1 MNKLFTQLFTF
12 LLLFVS
18 SATYAQH
25 NVYVWKK
32 GGDVTVM
39 SSSDVDSVSFSVGNW
54 LYSINTS
61 SAVGVTE
68 RSFEAKTSVSMKDG
82 IKSLSVTPTI
92 GVCYSTETD
101 QPTIENAIC
110 QTLGSSMGTYDI
122 SVKGLL
128 KGNKYFYRTYV
139 KLLDNV
145 FYSNVQSISTLGD
158 KEELGKYRK
167 VVNGHIFV
175 NLGLPSG
182 LYWATC
188 NVGAAT
194 ETDYGNYYAWG
205 ETTTKSRY
213 YNDTSTWYDRNHS
226 GNLTPSED
234 AATANWGKG
243 TRMPTYEEMRELIDN
258 CTWKWQNNYNNT
270 SVNGYL
276 VTGPSGQSIFFPAA
290 GCREGS
296 DLLNARSHGY
306 YWTSSPYSDY
316 SYSYEFRYRSSYYL
330 YFYSGNVYTYIGTTY
345 RIDGFSVR
353 AVCQ

>member
-1 MNKLFTQLFTF
+1 MKKLFTQVFTL

-18 SATYAQH
+18 SAAYAQH

-39 SSSDVDSVSFSVGNW
+39 NSNDVDSVSFSIGEW

-68 RSFEAKTSVSMKDG
+68 RSFEAKASVSMKDG

-92 GVCYSTETD
+92 GVCYSTKTD
-101 QPTIENAIC
+101 HPTIENAIC
-110 QTLGSSMGTYDI
+110 QTLGSSMGTYNI

-145 FYSNVQSISTLGD
+145 FYSNVQSITTLGD
-158 KEELGKYRK
+158 KEEVLGEYRK
-167 VVNGHIFV
+167 VVNGHVFV

-188 NVGAAT
+188 NVGAET

-213 YNDTSTWYDRNHS
+213 IPDNSTWFDRFHS
-226 GNLTPSED
+226 GDLTPSED
-234 AATANWGKG
+234 AATAYWGKG
-243 TRMPTYEEMRELIDN
+243 TRMPTFDEMLELENN
-258 CTWKWQNNYNNT
+258 CTWEWQDNYNNT

-276 VTGPSGQSIFFPAA
+276 VTGHSGQSVFFPAA
-290 GCREGS
+290 GFRSGPDLGGAGAGS
-296 DLLNARSHGY
+296 NGY
-306 YWTSSPYSDY
+306 YWTSSPISG
-316 SYSYEFRYRSSYYL
+316 SYYDSCL
-330 YFYSGNVYTYIGTTY
+330 LSFINGDVFEDYYYERHFGL
-345 RIDGFSVR
+345 SVR

>member
-1 MNKLFTQLFTF
+1 MKKLFTQVFTL

-18 SATYAQH
+18 TAAYAQH

-39 SSSDVDSVSFSVGNW
+39 NSNDVDSVSFSVGNW

-68 RSFEAKTSVSMKDG
+68 RSFEAKVSVSMKDG

-101 QPTIENAIC
+101 HPTIENAIC
-110 QTLGSSMGTYDI
+110 QTLGSSMGTYNI

-128 KGNKYFYRTYV
+128 KDNKYYYRTYV

-145 FYSNVQSISTLGD
+145 FYSNVQSITTLGE
-158 KEELGKYRK
+158 KEGEKEGEYRK
-167 VVNGHIFV
+167 VVNGHVFV

-188 NVGAAT
+188 NVGAET

-205 ETTTKSRY
+205 ETTTKSSY
-213 YNDTSTWYDRNHS
+213 TTDNSTWYRKYHS

-243 TRMPTYEEMRELIDN
+243 TRMPTYDEMCELINN
-258 CTWKWQNNYNNT
+258 CTWEWQKNYNNT
-270 SVNGYL
+270 SVNGCL
-276 VTGPSGQSIFFPAA
+276 VTGSNGQSVFFPAA
-290 GCREGS
+290 GDRYGS
-296 DLLNARSHGY
+296 DLHGAGSY
-306 YWTSSPYSDY
+306 GNYWTSSPYSN
-316 SYSYEFRYRSSYYL
+316 SSTYSYELGFGNGYVSTYGSTIRSS
-330 YFYSGNVYTYIGTTY
+330 GI
-345 RIDGFSVR
+345 SVR

>member
-1 MNKLFTQLFTF
+1 MKKLYTQLLLL

-18 SATYAQH
+18 STAYAQH

-32 GGDVTVM
+32 GGNVTVL
-39 SSSDVDSVSFSVGNW
+39 SSSDVDSVSFSVGEW

-68 RSFEAKTSVSMKDG
+68 RSFEAKASVSMKDG

-92 GVCYSTETD
+92 GVCYSTETA
-101 QPTIENAIC
+101 QPTIENAACI
-110 QTLGSSMGTYDI
+110 TLGSSMGTYDI

-128 KGNKYFYRTYV
+128 KGNKYYYRTYV

-145 FYSNVQSISTLGD
+145 FYSDVQSITTLVE
-158 KEELGKYRK
+158 KEKT
-167 VVNGHIFV
+167 VNGHIFV

-188 NVGAAT
+188 NVGAET

-205 ETTTKSRY
+205 ETTTKSS
-213 YNDTSTWYDRNHS
+213 YNNNNSTWYGEYHS
-226 GNLTPSED
+226 GDLTPSED
-234 AATANWGKG
+234 AATANWGEG
-243 TRMPTYEEMRELIDN
+243 TRMPTYDEMRELKNN
-258 CTWKWQNNYNNT
+258 CTWEWQNNYNNT
-270 SVNGYL
+270 YVNGFL
-276 VTGPSGQSIFFPAA
+276 ATGPNGQSVFFPAA
-290 GCREGS
+290 GLRDGS
-296 DLLNARSHGY
+296 DLNLAGFSGY

-316 SYSYEFRYRSSYYL
+316 PSYSYSF
-330 YFYSGNVYTYIGTTY
+330 YFNSGNVTMAYDFRYYGL
-345 RIDGFSVR
+345 SVR

>member
-18 SATYAQH
+18 SAAYAQH

-54 LYSINTS
+54 LCAINTS

-68 RSFEAKTSVSMKDG
+68 RSFEAKASVSMKDG

-101 QPTIENAIC
+101 QPTIENATC
-110 QTLGSSMGTYDI
+110 LTLGSSMGTYDI

-145 FYSNVQSISTLGD
+145 FYSNVQSITTLGD

-188 NVGAAT
+188 NVGAET

-213 YNDTSTWYDRNHS
+213 ILDNSTWFDRFHS
-226 GNLTPSED
+226 GDLTPSED

-243 TRMPTYEEMRELIDN
+243 TRMPTYDEMVELKNN
-258 CTWKWQNNYNNT
+258 CTWEWQNNYNNT

-276 VTGPSGQSIFFPAA
+276 VTGSNSQSVFFPAA
-290 GCREGS
+290 GYGNGS
-296 DLLNARSHGY
+296 DLNGAGSGGY
-306 YWTSSPYSDY
+306 YWTSSPCSYNNYSYGLYFDSDY
-316 SYSYEFRYRSSYYL
+316 VFTNYNDRYL
-330 YFYSGNVYTYIGTTY
+330 GL
-345 RIDGFSVR
+345 SVR

>member
-1 MNKLFTQLFTF
+1 MKKLFTQVFTL

-18 SATYAQH
+18 SAAYAQH

-32 GGDVTVM
+32 GGDVTVL
-39 SSSDVDSVSFSVGNW
+39 STSEVDSVSFSVGNW

-68 RSFEAKTSVSMKDG
+68 RSFEAKASVSMKDG

-101 QPTIENAIC
+101 HPTIENAIC
-110 QTLGSSMGTYDI
+110 QTLGSSMGTYNI
-122 SVKGLL
+122 SVKSLL

-145 FYSNVQSISTLGD
+145 FYSNVQSITTLGD
-158 KEELGKYRK
+158 KEEYRK
-167 VVNGHIFV
+167 VVNGHVFV

-188 NVGAAT
+188 NVGAET

-205 ETTTKSRY
+205 ETTTKSNY
-213 YNDTSTWYDRNHS
+213 IFDNSTWSYRFHS
-226 GNLTPSED
+226 GDLTPSED

-243 TRMPTYEEMRELIDN
+243 TRMPTNNEMVELKYN
-258 CTWKWQNNYNNT
+258 CTWEWQNNYNNT

-276 VTGPSGQSIFFPAA
+276 VTGSNRQSVFFPAA
-290 GCREGS
+290 GSREGS
-296 DLLNARSHGY
+296 RLYYAGSNGN
-306 YWTSSPYSDY
+306 YWTSSPNSHDTYYSCD
-316 SYSYEFRYRSSYYL
+316 L
-330 YFYSGNVYTYIGTTY
+330 YFNSGYVRADDDHD
-345 RIDGFSVR
+345 RISGLSVR

>member
-1 MNKLFTQLFTF
+1 MKKLFTQVFTL

-18 SATYAQH
+18 SAAYAQH

-39 SSSDVDSVSFSVGNW
+39 SSSDVDSVSFSIGEW

-61 SAVGVTE
+61 SAVAVTE
-68 RSFEAKTSVSMKDG
+68 RSFEAKASVSMKDG

-92 GVCYSTETD
+92 GVCYSTKTD
-101 QPTIENAIC
+101 HPTIENAIC
-110 QTLGSSMGTYDI
+110 QTLGSSMGTYNI

-145 FYSNVQSISTLGD
+145 FYSNVQSITTLGD

-167 VVNGHIFV
+167 VVNGHVFV

-188 NVGAAT
+188 NVGAKT

-213 YNDTSTWYDRNHS
+213 ILDNSTWFDRFHS
-226 GNLTPSED
+226 GDLTPSED

-243 TRMPTYEEMRELIDN
+243 TRMPTYDEMVELKNN
-258 CTWKWQNNYNNT
+258 CTWEWQNNYNNT

-276 VTGPSGQSIFFPAA
+276 VTGSNSQSVFFPAA
-290 GCREGS
+290 GYRGGS
-296 DLLNARSHGY
+296 SHNYAGSNGY
-306 YWTSSPYSDY
+306 YWTSSPDSNYNY
-316 SYSYEFRYRSSYYL
+316 SYGL
-330 YFYSGNVYTYIGTTY
+330 YFYSGSVDTRNYY
-345 RIDGFSVR
+345 RGFGLSVR

>member
-1 MNKLFTQLFTF
+1 MKKLFTQVFTL

-18 SATYAQH
+18 TAAYAQH

-54 LYSINTS
+54 LYAINTS

-68 RSFEAKTSVSMKDG
+68 SSFDAKASVSMKDG

-101 QPTIENAIC
+101 QPTIENATCI
-110 QTLGSSMGTYDI
+110 TLGSSMGTYNI
-122 SVKGLL
+122 SVKYLL

-139 KLLDNV
+139 KLLNNV
-145 FYSNVQSISTLGD
+145 FYSNVQSITTLGD
-158 KEELGKYRK
+158 NEELGEYRK
-167 VVNGHIFV
+167 IVNGHTFV

-188 NVGAAT
+188 NVGAET

-205 ETTTKSRY
+205 ETTTKSS
-213 YNDTSTWYDRNHS
+213 YNSYNTTWYDRYHS

-234 AATANWGKG
+234 AATANWGEG
-243 TRMPTYEEMRELIDN
+243 TRMPTINEMRELKNN
-258 CTWKWQNNYNNT
+258 CTWEWQNNYNNT

-276 VTGPSGQSIFFPAA
+276 VTGPSGQSVFFPAA
-290 GCREGS
+290 GCRYGS
-296 DLLNARSHGY
+296 NLDSAGSYGY
-306 YWTSSPYSDY
+306 YWTSSPHPYYYNY
-316 SYSYEFRYRSSYYL
+316 SYRLDFSSGLVNTDY
-330 YFYSGNVYTYIGTTY
+330 NY
-345 RIDGFSVR
+345 RIYGRSVR

>member
-1 MNKLFTQLFTF
+1 MKKLFTQVFTL

-18 SATYAQH
+18 SAAYAQH

-39 SSSDVDSVSFSVGNW
+39 SSSDVDSVSFSIGEW

-61 SAVGVTE
+61 SAVAVTE
-68 RSFEAKTSVSMKDG
+68 RSFEAKASVSMKDG

-92 GVCYSTETD
+92 GVCYSTKTD
-101 QPTIENAIC
+101 HPTIENAIC
-110 QTLGSSMGTYDI
+110 QTLGSSMGTYNI

-145 FYSNVQSISTLGD
+145 FYSNVQSITTLGD

-167 VVNGHIFV
+167 VVNGHVFV

-188 NVGAAT
+188 NVGAKT

-205 ETTTKSRY
+205 ETTTKSSY
-213 YNDTSTWYDRNHS
+213 TSDNSTWCGRFHS
-226 GNLTPSED
+226 GDLTPSED
-234 AATANWGKG
+234 VATANWGKG
-243 TRMPTYEEMRELIDN
+243 TRMPTYDEMEELKNN
-258 CTWKWQNNYNNT
+258 CTWEWQNNYNNT

-276 VTGPSGQSIFFPAA
+276 VTGSNSQSVFFPAA
-290 GCREGS
+290 GYGNGS
-296 DLLNARSHGY
+296 DLNGAGSGGY
-306 YWTSSPYSDY
+306 YWTSSPCSYNNYSYGLYFDSDY
-316 SYSYEFRYRSSYYL
+316 VFTNYNDRYL
-330 YFYSGNVYTYIGTTY
+330 GL
-345 RIDGFSVR
+345 SVR

>member
-1 MNKLFTQLFTF
+1 MKKLFTQLFTF

-18 SATYAQH
+18 SAAYAQH

-32 GGDVTVM
+32 GGDVKVM

-54 LYSINTS
+54 LYAINTS

-68 RSFEAKTSVSMKDG
+68 RSFDAKASVSMKDG

-101 QPTIENAIC
+101 EPTIENAQC
-110 QTLGSSMGTYDI
+110 KTLGSTMGTYDI

-139 KLLDNV
+139 KLLNNV
-145 FYSNVQSISTLGD
+145 FYSNVQSITTLGE
-158 KEELGKYRK
+158 KEEFGKYRK
-167 VVNGHIFV
+167 IVNGHIFV

-188 NVGAAT
+188 NVGAET

-205 ETTTKSRY
+205 ETTTKSS
-213 YNDTSTWYDRNHS
+213 YNSGNSTWYGEYHYD
-226 GNLTPSED
+226 NLTPSED

-243 TRMPTYEEMRELIDN
+243 TRMPTYGEMEELKNN
-258 CTWKWQNNYNNT
+258 CTWEWQNNYTNT
-270 SVNGYL
+270 SVSGYL
-276 VTGPSGQSIFFPAA
+276 VIGPNGQSVFFPAA
-290 GCREGS
+290 GIRFDS
-296 DLLNARSHGY
+296 DLGDAGSSGH
-306 YWTSSPYSDY
+306 YWTSSPYLDY
-316 SYSYEFRYRSSYYL
+316 YYNFDGSYYL
-330 YFYSGNVYTYIGTTY
+330 EFSSGDVYTDSFYSNYARYEG
-345 RIDGFSVR
+345 RSVR

>member
-1 MNKLFTQLFTF
+1 MNKLFTQLFTL
-12 LLLFVS
+12 LLLFLS
-18 SATYAQH
+18 SAAYAQH

-39 SSSDVDSVSFSVGNW
+39 SSSDIDSVSFSVGEW

-68 RSFEAKTSVSMKDG
+68 RTFEAKASVSMKDG
-82 IKSLSVTPTI
+82 IKTLSVTPTI

-101 QPTIENAIC
+101 QPTIENATC
-110 QTLGSSMGTYDI
+110 QTLGSSMGTYNI

-128 KGNKYFYRTYV
+128 KGNKYYYRTYV
-139 KLLDNV
+139 KLLNNV
-145 FYSNVQSISTLGD
+145 FYSNVQSITTLGD
-158 KEELGKYRK
+158 KEEFGKYQK
-167 VVNGHIFV
+167 IVNGHIFV

-205 ETTTKSRY
+205 ETTTKSSY
-213 YNDTSTWYDRNHS
+213 DSDNSTWYDRYHS
-226 GNLTPSED
+226 GNLTSSED
-234 AATANWGKG
+234 AATANWGEG
-243 TRMPTYEEMRELIDN
+243 TRMPTYKEMCELQEY
-258 CTWKWQNNYNNT
+258 CTWEWQSNYNNT

-276 VTGPSGQSIFFPAA
+276 VTGSNGQQVFFPAA
-290 GCREGS
+290 GYRKGS
-296 DLLNARSHGY
+296 DLYLAGSYGSF
-306 YWTSSPYSDY
+306 WTSSPN
-316 SYSYEFRYRSSYYL
+316 SYSYYSYYL
-330 YFYSGNVYTYIGTTY
+330 YFYSGYVSTNDSY
-345 RIDGFSVR
+345 RYYGQSVR

>member
-18 SATYAQH
+18 SAAYAQH

-54 LYSINTS
+54 LYAINTS

-68 RSFEAKTSVSMKDG
+68 RSFEAKVSVSMKDG

-101 QPTIENAIC
+101 EPTIDNAQC
-110 QTLGSSMGTYDI
+110 KTLGSTMGTYDI

-145 FYSNVQSISTLGD
+145 FYSNVQSITTLGE
-158 KEELGKYRK
+158 KEGKYQK
-167 VVNGHIFV
+167 IVNGHIFV

-188 NVGAAT
+188 NVGAEI

-205 ETTTKSRY
+205 ETTTKSSYDRY
-213 YNDTSTWYDRNHS
+213 NSTWYDRYHR

-243 TRMPTYEEMRELIDN
+243 TRMPTFVEMRELIDN
-258 CTWKWQNNYNNT
+258 CTWEWQNNYNNT
-270 SVNGYL
+270 SVNGYF
-276 VTGPSGQSIFFPAA
+276 VTGSNGQSVFFPAA
-290 GCREGS
+290 GYRSGS
-296 DLLNARSHGY
+296 DLNNAGSYGY
-306 YWTSSPYSDY
+306 YWTSSAYSSGW
-316 SYSYEFRYRSSYYL
+316 SYSL
-330 YFYSGNVYTYIGTTY
+330 DFYSGDVCTYDYLNRFTGQ
-345 RIDGFSVR
+345 SVR
-353 AVCQ
+353 AVCE

>member
-1 MNKLFTQLFTF
+1 MKKLFTQVFTL

-18 SATYAQH
+18 SAAYAQH

-39 SSSDVDSVSFSVGNW
+39 SSSDVDSVSFSIGEW

-61 SAVGVTE
+61 SAVAVTE
-68 RSFEAKTSVSMKDG
+68 RSFEAKASVSMKDG

-92 GVCYSTETD
+92 GVCYSTKTD
-101 QPTIENAIC
+101 HPTIENAIC
-110 QTLGSSMGTYDI
+110 QTLGSSMGTYNI

-145 FYSNVQSISTLGD
+145 FYSNVQSITTLGD

-167 VVNGHIFV
+167 VVNGHVFV

-188 NVGAAT
+188 NVGAKT

-213 YNDTSTWYDRNHS
+213 ILDNSTWFDRFHS
-226 GNLTPSED
+226 GDLTPSED

-243 TRMPTYEEMRELIDN
+243 TRMPTYDEMVELKNN
-258 CTWKWQNNYNNT
+258 CTWEWQNNYNNT

-276 VTGPSGQSIFFPAA
+276 VTGSNSQSVFFPAA
-290 GCREGS
+290 GYGNGS
-296 DLLNARSHGY
+296 DLNGAGSGGY
-306 YWTSSPYSDY
+306 YWTSSPCSYNNYSYGLYFDSDY
-316 SYSYEFRYRSSYYL
+316 VFTNYNDRYL
-330 YFYSGNVYTYIGTTY
+330 GL
-345 RIDGFSVR
+345 SVR

>member
-1 MNKLFTQLFTF
+1 MKKLFTQVFTL

-18 SATYAQH
+18 SAAYAQH

-39 SSSDVDSVSFSVGNW
+39 SSSDVDSVSFSIGEW

-61 SAVGVTE
+61 SAVAVTE
-68 RSFEAKTSVSMKDG
+68 RSFEAKASVSMKDG

-92 GVCYSTETD
+92 GVCYSTKTD
-101 QPTIENAIC
+101 HPTIENAIC
-110 QTLGSSMGTYDI
+110 QTLGSSMGTYNI

-145 FYSNVQSISTLGD
+145 FYSSVQSITTLGD

-167 VVNGHIFV
+167 IVNGHTFV

-188 NVGAAT
+188 NVGAET

-205 ETTTKSRY
+205 ETTTKSSY
-213 YNDTSTWYDRNHS
+213 DSDNSTWYRRYHS

-234 AATANWGKG
+234 AATANWGEG
-243 TRMPTYEEMRELIDN
+243 TRMPTYDEMVELKNN
-258 CTWKWQNNYNNT
+258 CTWEWQSNYNNT

-276 VTGPSGQSIFFPAA
+276 VTGSNGQSVFFPAA
-290 GCREGS
+290 VYRGGS
-296 DLLNARSHGY
+296 GISGSGSYGY
-306 YWTSSPYSDY
+306 YWTSSPYS
-316 SYSYEFRYRSSYYL
+316 
-330 YFYSGNVYTYIGTTY
+330 SGNYSCYLKFY
-345 RIDGFSVR
+345 RGLVDMYCNSNRYLGQSVR